1 MKKLLLAYLCFFFFS
16 PVFADGPIRRNA
28 TFQAYIDK
36 YKDLAITEMNRYGI
50 PASITLAQGLLE
62 SGAGRSDLTVRGNN
76 HFGIK
81 CHGWDGRSIT
91 HDDDANGECFRAYDS
106 PLQSFEDHSKFLAG
120 RSRYSSLFSLSHTD
134 YKGWANGL
142 KACGYA
148 TNPRYA
154 QNLIDPIE
162 SYQLY
167 MYDTPST
174 RTSASNLLAA
184 RQQTVS
190 TPAVAQRRLHPI
202 HRYND
207 NYYLRARQGD
217 SYESIGREVEISGRE
232 LANANEQDRR
242 TQLQEGDIVY
252 LKKKA
257 KRAEKRYKNCPHT
270 VRNGESLYTIAQ
282 LYGVRL
288 KSLVKMNPQLAMA
301 DYQVRVGDRIRVY

>member
-1 MKKLLLAYLCFFFFS
+1 M
-16 PVFADGPIRRNA
+16 
-28 TFQAYIDK
+28 
-36 YKDLAITEMNRYGI
+36 
-50 PASITLAQGLLE
+50 
-62 SGAGRSDLTVRGNN
+62 
-76 HFGIK
+76 
-81 CHGWDGRSIT
+81 
-91 HDDDANGECFRAYDS
+91 
-106 PLQSFEDHSKFLAG
+106 
-120 RSRYSSLFSLSHTD
+120 FSLSHTD

-154 QNLIDPIE
+154 QNLIDLIE